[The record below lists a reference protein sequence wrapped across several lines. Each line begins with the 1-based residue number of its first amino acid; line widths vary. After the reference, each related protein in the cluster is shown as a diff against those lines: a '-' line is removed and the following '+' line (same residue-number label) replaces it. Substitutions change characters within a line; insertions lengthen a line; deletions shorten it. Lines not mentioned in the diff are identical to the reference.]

1 VENAFGRNDAADEG
15 AARILLEGHFLFDVL
30 DKDMD
35 FPPYKVLVLPDSIR
49 IGTEL
54 QHKLDA
60 YLAGGGQLFLTGES
74 GLRADGSGFA
84 FDIGATWEGES
95 GFCPDFVRPA
105 PEVCPGYIGSPM
117 VMYLPSQRIRAT
129 HGTSLGQVYDPYFN
143 RTYRHFCSHQHTPP
157 RPEPSGYDAGVSTPA
172 ITYLAHPVFSIYRGF
187 GAVPCRDYITRAL
200 RARLGEALTLRTN
213 LPSTA
218 RVSLTHQ
225 AAESRSVLHLLF
237 ASTVSRGGSLPLSAG
252 AVQRHGQAVE
262 VIEELLPLR
271 DIEVAVAL
279 PATVTRA
286 TLEPQG
292 VEVPIH
298 RENGRVT
305 VTVPEFTCHQMVV
318 FSSNP

>member
-1 VENAFGRNDAADEG
+1 
-15 AARILLEGHFLFDVL
+15 
-30 DKDMD
+30 
-35 FPPYKVLVLPDSIR
+35 
-49 IGTEL
+49 
-54 QHKLDA
+54 
-60 YLAGGGQLFLTGES
+60 
-74 GLRADGSGFA
+74 
-84 FDIGATWEGES
+84 
-95 GFCPDFVRPA
+95 
-105 PEVCPGYIGSPM
+105 
-117 VMYLPSQRIRAT
+117 
-129 HGTSLGQVYDPYFN
+129 
-143 RTYRHFCSHQHTPP
+143 
-157 RPEPSGYDAGVSTPA
+157 VSTPA